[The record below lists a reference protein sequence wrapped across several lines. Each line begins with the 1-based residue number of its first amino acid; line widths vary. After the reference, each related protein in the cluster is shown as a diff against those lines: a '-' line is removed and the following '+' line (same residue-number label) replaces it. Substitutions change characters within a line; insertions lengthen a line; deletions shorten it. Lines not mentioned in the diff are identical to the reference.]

1 MPENFIESLY
11 QNSEQSVLSHQIT
24 RFECVVHIY
33 GREYCRT
40 PNNRQIRG
48 IHQIVLF
55 VGVNSAKKK
64 RDKLLKMFYSRYL
77 IRKLKFTYRTKCFSR
92 YLSVSRGKV
101 LIAFNSLRIW
111 TRLSSF
117 SVKKK
122 TKMITWF
129 EINRLLS
136 DFRAYLS
143 HLVDAWQCHLVWAP
157 FSIRERTVWVR
168 RLLCE
173 RLRLWVTRISFLC
186 VVSIHSSMKI
196 CSIAVKIDNQ
206 KWNL

>member
-117 SVKKK
+117 SVKQRQRWLLHLKSTDFYLISGHIPK
-122 TKMITWF
+122 SFGRCLTMSLGMSSVFNSRKNCLSAPVIVWTSSS
-129 EINRLLS
+129 LS
-136 DFRAYLS
+136 DTYF
-143 HLVDAWQCHLVWAP
+143 VP
-157 FSIRERTVWVR
+157 
-168 RLLCE
+168 
-173 RLRLWVTRISFLC
+173 LRSFD
-186 VVSIHSSMKI
+186 SFIYENMF
-196 CSIAVKIDNQ
+196 NRG
-206 KWNL
+206 